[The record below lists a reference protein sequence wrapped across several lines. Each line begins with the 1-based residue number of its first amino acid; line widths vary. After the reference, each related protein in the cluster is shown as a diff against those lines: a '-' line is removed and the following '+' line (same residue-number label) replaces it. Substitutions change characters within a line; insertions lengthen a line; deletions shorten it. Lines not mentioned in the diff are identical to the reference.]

1 MEESGNGDF
10 WRVDEG
16 TSIQAESEDTLRT
29 LNLRRQENCE
39 TEARLDRVGRPSFY
53 LFTYKVKPD
62 TREGERAPEEDLAF
76 GVHCWC
82 VTQELPVKT

>member
-29 LNLRRQENCE
+29 LNLRRQEE
-39 TEARLDRVGRPSFY
+39 GR
-53 LFTYKVKPD
+53 
-62 TREGERAPEEDLAF
+62 
-76 GVHCWC
+76 
-82 VTQELPVKT
+82 